1 MLLRRLLFLSLSLLC
16 NPAFAQISA
25 SIPADMRKA
34 MDQLAKEPFRAH
46 MAFLADDLLE
56 GRGTGTRGQELA
68 ARYVAAQFEVLGL
81 TPAGTAGTFYQ
92 RVPLREV
99 TVVPERC
106 SVTLVENGIPVDLKW
121 GDDFITPGSPV
132 REDTQVEASVVFV
145 GYGVTTPEGSYD
157 DYAGVDVKGKIV
169 AYLSGAPPSLPSELR
184 AHVGTFREKTRR
196 AVAHGAI
203 GTIVLRPPQQ
213 DAILPW
219 PRSVIG
225 VRFPSMRWLGPDSR
239 PSDTFPE
246 MRGGAALSTSASERV
261 FQNASKSW
269 EQVLTDAA
277 ASKPQSFALPIT
289 AKIHVVSMHR
299 DTSSPNVVAVLPGFD
314 PSLKNEYVIYS
325 AHTDHLGVGAPING
339 DSIYN
344 GAADDASGVAAL
356 LVLAQAFKSLPYPPA
371 RSILFLATTA
381 EEKGLL
387 GADYF
392 AEFPTVPRKS
402 LVADLNMDGA
412 SVFYT
417 FDEVV
422 ALGGPSSSLND
433 VVERDASL
441 LGLRLIPDPQ
451 PEQLGFV
458 RNDEYSFVR
467 RGVPAVSLGEGFH
480 AKDPKVDGKK
490 LADDYVRLHYHAPS
504 DDMSQ
509 HFDFDASVQFMQIN
523 FLVGYDVAR
532 APERP
537 SWNRNDFFGR
547 TFGHQ

>member
-1 MLLRRLLFLSLSLLC
+1 MLLLFALLIAASPPDLRAQGEAGVRAIHADALSSH
-16 NPAFAQISA
+16 I
-25 SIPADMRKA
+25 R
-34 MDQLAKEPFRAH
+34 
-46 MAFLADDLLE
+46 FLADDLLE
-56 GRGTGTRGQELA
+56 GRGNGTRGQELA
-68 ARYVAAQFEVLGL
+68 ARYVAAQFEALGL
-81 TPAGTAGTFYQ
+81 TPTGTAGTFYQ

-106 SVTLVENGIPVDLKW
+106 SVTLTENGNAVDLKW
-121 GDDFITPGSPV
+121 GEDFITPGSPV
-132 REDTQVEASVVFV
+132 REDTQVEAPVVFV
-145 GYGVTTPEGSYD
+145 GYGVTTPDGSYD
-157 DYAGVDVKGKIV
+157 DYAGVDAKGKIV

-184 AHVGTFREKTRR
+184 AHVGALREKMRR
-196 AVAHGAI
+196 AVAHGAVGSI
-203 GTIVLRPPQQ
+203 ILRPPQQ

-219 PRSVIG
+219 ARSVMGI
-225 VRFPSMRWLGPDSR
+225 RFPSMRWLGPDSR

-246 MRGGAALSTSASERV
+246 MRGGAALSTAASERV
-261 FQNASKSW
+261 FQHASKSW
-269 EQVLTDAA
+269 GQVLRDAA
-277 ASKPQSFALPIT
+277 ASKPQSFTLPIT
-289 AKIHVVSMHR
+289 AKIQVVSLHR
-299 DTSSPNVVAVLPGFD
+299 EISSPNVVAVLSGSD
-314 PSLKNEYVIYS
+314 PSLKSDYVVYS
-325 AHTDHLGVGAPING
+325 AHTDHLGIGMPING

-356 LVLAQAFKSLPYPPA
+356 LVLAKAFKSLPHPPA

-412 SVFYT
+412 SLFYT

-422 ALGGPSSSLND
+422 ALGGPSSSLNA
-433 VVERDASL
+433 VIERDASL
-441 LGLRLIPDPQ
+441 MGLKLIPDPQ

-467 RGVPAVSLGEGFH
+467 RGIPSVSLGEGFQ
-480 AKDPKVDGKK
+480 AKDPNVDGKK
-490 LADDYVRLHYHAPS
+490 LSDDYVRLHYHAPS

-509 HFDFDASVQFMQIN
+509 HFDFEASVEFMQIN
-523 FLVGYDVAR
+523 FLVGYDVAQ

-537 SWNRNDFFGR
+537 TWNRNDFFGKA
-547 TFGHQ
+547 FGHE

>member
-1 MLLRRLLFLSLSLLC
+1 MPLRRLFLLAFILLG
-16 NPAFAQISA
+16 NRASAQISP
-25 SIPADMRKA
+25 SVPAEVRKA

-106 SVTLVENGIPVDLKW
+106 SVTLIEDRNQVSLKW
-121 GDDFITPGSPV
+121 GDDFITPGSAV
-132 REDTQVEASVVFV
+132 REDTQVEGPVVFV
-145 GYGVTTPEGSYD
+145 GYGVTTPDGSYD
-157 DYAGVDVKGKIV
+157 DYAGVDAKGKIV
-169 AYLSGAPPSLPSELR
+169 AYLSGAPPSIPSELR
-184 AHVGTFREKTRR
+184 AHVGNLREKTRR

-203 GTIVLRPPQQ
+203 GTIFLRPPQQ
-213 DAILPW
+213 EAILPW

-246 MRGGAALSTSASERV
+246 MRAGAALSTAASEKV
-261 FQNASKSW
+261 FQHAPKSW
-269 EQVLTDAA
+269 QQVLTDAA
-277 ASKPQSFALPIT
+277 AAKPQSFALPIS
-289 AKIHVVSMHR
+289 AKIHVVSRHR
-299 DTSSPNVVAVLPGFD
+299 ETSSPNVVAVLPGSD
-314 PSLKNEYVIYS
+314 PSLKSEYVIYS
-325 AHTDHLGVGAPING
+325 AHTDHLGIGAPING

-356 LVLAQAFKSLPYPPA
+356 LVLAQAFKSLPHPPA

-392 AEFPTVPRKS
+392 AAFPTVPRKS
-402 LVADLNMDGA
+402 LIADLNMDGA

-422 ALGGPSSSLND
+422 ALGGSSSSLD
-433 VVERDASL
+433 TVIERDAPL
-441 LGLRLIPDPQ
+441 LGLKLIPDPQ
-451 PEQLGFV
+451 PEQFGFV

-467 RGVPAVSLGEGFH
+467 RGVPAVLLGEGFH
-480 AKDPKVDGKK
+480 AKDPQVDGKE
-490 LADDYVRLHYHAPS
+490 LSDDYVRLHYHAPS

-509 HFDFDASVQFMQIN
+509 HFDFDASVEFMQIN
-523 FLVGYDVAR
+523 FLVGYDVAQ

-537 SWNRNDFFGR
+537 TWNMNDFFGR